1 MHVQLTAAFFTKIQ
15 LMQEKDDALEIPAQ
29 QRMERQNT
37 LVKEHKE
44 EHKAALRRA
53 VALAV
58 PHAFPVSEYGT
69 FGEKGDDDSID
80 DSSTGSSNKSR
91 TKESWDELI
100 ERLFERD
107 DSGRMVLKKPLVPHS
122 S

>member
-1 MHVQLTAAFFTKIQ
+1 MQ

-29 QRMERQNT
+29 QKMERQNT

-58 PHAFPVSEYGT
+58 PHAFPLSEYGT
-69 FGEKGDDDSID
+69 FGSEKDDDDSHHSMD
-80 DSSTGSSNKSR
+80 DSSTGSSTKSR
-91 TKESWDELI
+91 NRESWDELI